1 MLPLILKPDT
11 TAQNW
16 NERRA
21 ELLELFYEHVFG
33 RRPDLPYTV
42 ASRLE
47 YRRNVLDGTAVRE
60 HYTVTVTTELGSVDL
75 QLALVLPNS
84 SAPVPVVL
92 LLSNHDKAIVPGTP
106 PDFGAMGKVMEQA
119 PAKWREETQAMLAGV
134 SKNGTPA
141 PTLLDIETE
150 DSDVDYWP
158 VEGIIASGRAAA
170 AFYASEAQPD
180 DRGRFPTAL
189 TALFTVPGKERAA
202 DEWGTLGAWAFAAS
216 RMVDVLYEH
225 PDIDRERISL
235 VGFSR
240 GGKTALWSAVQDE
253 RISGVLVNNSGCTG
267 AAVSRG
273 KNGEVVASINAFF
286 PHWFCPNY
294 AQYGWREEEM
304 PFDQHM
310 LVAAMAPRLC
320 YVTSG
325 SEDSWSDPQAE
336 WLGAAEG
343 SAAWKLFDE
352 SVALTEQPGPGQAV
366 QDYRIGYHQRQGGHA
381 LTKWDWAMFLQFLKR
396 HGA

>member
-1 MLPLILKPDT
+1 MKIT
-11 TAQNW
+11 S
-16 NERRA
+16 
-21 ELLELFYEHVFG
+21 YEVLG
-33 RRPDLPYTV
+33 RLPDLFTFDDGRKVRSVADWELRREELKKTV
-42 ASRLE
+42 IEMQYGQILPEPEFLE
-47 YRRNVLDGTAVRE
+47 IDPLC
-60 HYTVTVTTELGSVDL
+60 
-75 QLALVLPNS
+75 LPNTTGRMNIWRITTGTRKHPIS
-84 SAPVPVVL
+84 YTIYAHKPAGNGPYPIVIDGDLCYGCMQNPEIAKKFTDHGIMLVTF
-92 LLSNHDKAIVPGTP
+92 NRCEIVPDIRNPKRTGNLYETYSEYT
-106 PDFGAMGKVMEQA
+106 FGALM
-119 PAKWREETQAMLAGV
+119 
-134 SKNGTPA
+134 
-141 PTLLDIETE
+141 
-150 DSDVDYWP
+150 
-158 VEGIIASGRAAA
+158 
-170 AFYASEAQPD
+170 
-180 DRGRFPTAL
+180 
-189 TALFTVPGKERAA
+189 
-202 DEWGTLGAWAFAAS
+202 AWAW
-216 RMVDVLYEH
+216 
-225 PDIDRERISL
+225 
-235 VGFSR
+235 GFIRTLDAVIQLGLADLSSITYTGLSR

-343 SAAWKLFDE
+343 SVAWKLFDE
-352 SVALTEQPGPGQAV
+352 TVALTEQPGPGQAV